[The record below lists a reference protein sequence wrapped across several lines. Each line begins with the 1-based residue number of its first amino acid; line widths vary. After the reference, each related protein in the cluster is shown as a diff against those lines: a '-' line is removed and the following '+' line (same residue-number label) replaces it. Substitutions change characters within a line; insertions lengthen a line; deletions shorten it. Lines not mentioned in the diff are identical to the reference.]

1 MPLSHQR
8 WRKHLPITTPSRAT
22 KHDPRTDGDVIGVLA
37 RIKRGDDAS
46 KEIKTLNPRGRRIAS
61 LSLAHKNNVHLTA
74 KEFND
79 ATHNLSE
86 ETLLDIWK
94 GNERPTLRAT
104 GTEVTPQLLASGICP
119 EVLKTESGKAQHY
132 NVLLHFTKVYNPR
145 ATLHV
150 QNTLKSYDDELLFK
164 AMCNNIRVYSAILN
178 KRGMQFSFQ
187 PLPII
192 PDSVVE
198 DRMVTDRVNSMKL
211 SKNCAGNWWISFSG
225 KDKADEARYNM
236 IRDYGVGAKRIVINL
251 YIKNATI
258 FTPAQKE
265 QLFEYVK
272 KTSHDELIEAL
283 AVEDLTKLW
292 CISTTSTTV
301 PCTTTPKDGSDQ
313 TASTPKRSNKKS
325 DRSVF
330 AHNVSPVVLLK
341 KDVND
346 TTQINDLTDEA
357 PHTNSDGGREQGPRT
372 FEDQLADEYAN
383 DTIQTNYEPKQ
394 GILLSTNNKH
404 FRLGLWTAFR
414 RFDQTAKTDTDKHS
428 IVSKL
433 MRYLQSTSFMEKI
446 QFFKLTKSHTNR
458 LPVEITRREAEQ
470 EIQRRLDEYDEDL
483 FYPTS
488 VTDLTDDEASGDDSD

>member
-1 MPLSHQR
+1 M
-8 WRKHLPITTPSRAT
+8 
-22 KHDPRTDGDVIGVLA
+22 RT
-37 RIKRGDDAS
+37 
-46 KEIKTLNPRGRRIAS
+46 IA
-61 LSLAHKNNVHLTA
+61 
-74 KEFND
+74 
-79 ATHNLSE
+79 
-86 ETLLDIWK
+86 
-94 GNERPTLRAT
+94 
-104 GTEVTPQLLASGICP
+104 
-119 EVLKTESGKAQHY
+119 
-132 NVLLHFTKVYNPR
+132 
-145 ATLHV
+145 
-150 QNTLKSYDDELLFK
+150 
-164 AMCNNIRVYSAILN
+164 
-178 KRGMQFSFQ
+178 
-187 PLPII
+187 
-192 PDSVVE
+192 
-198 DRMVTDRVNSMKL
+198 
-211 SKNCAGNWWISFSG
+211 
-225 KDKADEARYNM
+225 KADEARYNI
-236 IRDYGVGAKRIVINL
+236 IRDYGVEAKRIVINL
-251 YIKNATI
+251 YITRATI
-258 FTPAQKE
+258 FTPTQKE
-265 QLFEYVK
+265 QLREYLK
-272 KTSHDELIEAL
+272 KTKTSNDDLIKAL

-292 CISTTSTTV
+292 CISTTSSTA
-301 PCTTTPKDGSDQ
+301 PHITTPSDGTDQ

-341 KDVND
+341 KDVDD

-404 FRLGLWTAFR
+404 FRLGLWTAFW

-428 IVSKL
+428 IVSEL

>member
-1 MPLSHQR
+1 MTTSVKTSNFMPLSHQR
-8 WRKHLPITTPSRAT
+8 WRKHLPITTPNRAT

-79 ATHNLSE
+79 ATYNLSD

-164 AMCNNIRVYSAILN
+164 AMCNNTRVYSTILK

-211 SKNCAGNWWISFSG
+211 SKTTL
-225 KDKADEARYNM
+225 
-236 IRDYGVGAKRIVINL
+236 VIGGSNL
-251 YIKNATI
+251 
-258 FTPAQKE
+258 
-265 QLFEYVK
+265 
-272 KTSHDELIEAL
+272 
-283 AVEDLTKLW
+283 
-292 CISTTSTTV
+292 
-301 PCTTTPKDGSDQ
+301 
-313 TASTPKRSNKKS
+313 
-325 DRSVF
+325 
-330 AHNVSPVVLLK
+330 
-341 KDVND
+341 
-346 TTQINDLTDEA
+346 
-357 PHTNSDGGREQGPRT
+357 
-372 FEDQLADEYAN
+372 
-383 DTIQTNYEPKQ
+383 
-394 GILLSTNNKH
+394 
-404 FRLGLWTAFR
+404 
-414 RFDQTAKTDTDKHS
+414 
-428 IVSKL
+428 
-433 MRYLQSTSFMEKI
+433 
-446 QFFKLTKSHTNR
+446 
-458 LPVEITRREAEQ
+458 
-470 EIQRRLDEYDEDL
+470 
-483 FYPTS
+483 
-488 VTDLTDDEASGDDSD
+488 GD